1 MARRTLASKYRA
13 SDATRSLKRQILAL
27 AEDEKEICYQVDPV
41 EEKLEETEQSSKLIK
56 LDPLATAIASV
67 ATPATGV
74 VVSMT
79 LATDSPV
86 TATDIVRALV
96 AQKLRKPLQDVPL
109 GKTIKELSGGK
120 STLQNELV
128 GNLENEFGSL
138 PENPEENSLEQLG
151 DLLQTYFHG
160 ELGKQSSA
168 HVGKMISTKM
178 PGRFNAAAVKKH
190 LETRWGLG
198 PQRQQG
204 VMLIATTMQPGS
216 RFEHEEEAKAFL
228 DDMAREY
235 SLHVGID
242 LAAQMAGVNAEHSAT
257 NVMVD
262 SAALEV
268 VEKKRTQ
275 LSLRQ
280 FHALAQH
287 LEMDLRAGDRALSIL
302 QTKQNDLQAKLDVW
316 DAEHGEYYGI
326 ALAPRFS
333 SRRMRVY
340 DSSWNWVRQDILSL
354 HYKLVSTKT
363 EVSGKMLAARK
374 DRIFGKATRSLIE
387 FLQHLVEASAL
398 QKGRGYS
405 IAGDFEL
412 QLLRGCHGAIDS
424 LPVFK
429 SSLVSTAPETTID
442 GQGLVKY
449 LEIPR
454 KEISTINDYVCE
466 MSDSVQ
472 AFERY
477 RWFQESKQTLRKKDI
492 DGRQY
497 TSRSIAVLHLEIP
510 NGNDML
516 SRSSTIPTPPAESSD
531 EDSHSSNITPPSFKP
546 ECLPYLHLK
555 HNNGAQWDYSPRN
568 TSMYIRALDHAARS
582 GISFQNKTALLTGTG
597 AGSIGAMVVQGL
609 LAGGAK
615 VITTTSSLSQEVAE
629 YYQAIYAQHGS
640 RDSRLIVFPF
650 NQGSKQ
656 DVEGL
661 IDHIYSVDQGQGW
674 DLDYI
679 VPFAAISENG
689 SEIDTIESK
698 SEMAHRIMLT
708 NLLRL
713 LGSVKRHKLL
723 KGYRTRPAQVLLPL
737 SPNHGTF
744 GRDGLYSESKMGL
757 ETLFNKWHSES
768 WSEYLT
774 VCGISIG
781 WTRGTG
787 LMNSNNIIAEGI
799 EKLGTRTFSQEE
811 MAFNILCLMTP
822 EIRRLC
828 EREPVYADLN
838 GSVNSI
844 PNLQA
849 VTRQLRDDV
858 SYTSDILTALT
869 RELTREAAVV
879 NGNLGAS
886 QRIFN
891 LKPRANMVFE
901 FPQLPDFK
909 TSIAPLGEK
918 LREMVDLERV
928 VVVTGFA
935 ELGSWGNSRTRWE
948 MEAHG
953 KFSTQGCIEMAWIMG
968 LIKFHN
974 GSIKGRR
981 EPYIG
986 WVDSKTGSPIDD
998 EDVKSTYE
1006 KYILEHTG
1014 IRLIEPDLLVSSDD
1028 RMLQEVVV
1036 QEDLDPFE
1044 TSMETA
1050 LDFKRQQ
1057 GDKAEVYPIPG
1068 SAEYLVQF
1076 KAGATIMVPKAPFNY
1091 EQFVAAQIPTGWD
1104 ARRYGI
1110 PDDIV
1115 SQVDRVTLYA
1125 LVATAEALLSAG
1137 ILDPYELYQYV
1148 HVSEVGNCL
1157 GSGFGG
1163 ADSLRAIYRDRT
1175 FDKSVQHDILQE
1187 TFVNT
1192 IGAWVQMLLLSSSGP
1207 IKTPVGACATAIESL
1222 DLGYETI
1229 LNGHAKVCFVG
1240 AADTYGREAAIEF
1253 ANMKAT
1259 SNVIDEFDRGR
1270 GPKEMSRPAT
1280 SSRNGFLESEGS
1292 GVQIITTAKL
1302 ALEMGLP
1309 IYGIVALTTT
1319 ASDKTGRSVPSPG
1332 QGILTVARE
1341 ERSKYP
1347 SPLLDIDYRRKQLDI
1362 QLNDIKRWQKT
1373 AMTQLQL
1380 DTKVSLDYL
1389 QDRTRHIERK
1399 GEQQRRNAFD
1409 AWGNTFWKHDLSIAP
1424 LRGALATWGLSI
1436 DDLDVVSL
1444 HGTSTVANDINEA
1457 DVISKELKHLG
1468 RKQGNTIFGVC
1479 QKYLT
1484 GHPKGPAGAWMFN
1497 GGLQI
1502 LNSGLVP
1509 GNRNADNIDKKLEEF
1524 DLIFYPSHSIQT
1536 DGVKALLT
1544 SSFGFGQKS
1553 AQAVSV
1559 HSKYLFA
1566 TLDEA
1571 SYNQYKEK
1579 AQAREKRAY
1588 RHMHRALRTNTIFRA
1603 KNKPPYDEEEE
1614 SRTLLSPNAR
1624 ASACKDTSPQSYTV
1638 KPMVPAAVQ
1647 DPSEGKI
1654 RNQNIAQQPIV
1665 PPVPAGTRIGVDIE
1679 DVDAIDISS
1688 DTFVDRNFTR
1698 REQLYCREAP
1708 SPQHSFI
1715 GRWSAKEAVFK
1726 SLNIAGKGAGASMI
1740 DIEITHNA
1748 RGGPV
1753 VTLHGDVDAAARE
1766 AKVTSVGVSISHSEK
1781 QVIAIA
1787 TASFEAA

>member
-1 MARRTLASKYRA
+1 
-13 SDATRSLKRQILAL
+13 
-27 AEDEKEICYQVDPV
+27 
-41 EEKLEETEQSSKLIK
+41 
-56 LDPLATAIASV
+56 
-67 ATPATGV
+67 
-74 VVSMT
+74 
-79 LATDSPV
+79 
-86 TATDIVRALV
+86 
-96 AQKLRKPLQDVPL
+96 
-109 GKTIKELSGGK
+109 
-120 STLQNELV
+120 
-128 GNLENEFGSL
+128 
-138 PENPEENSLEQLG
+138 
-151 DLLQTYFHG
+151 
-160 ELGKQSSA
+160 
-168 HVGKMISTKM
+168 MISTKM
-178 PGRFNAAAVKKH
+178 PGRFNAGAVKKH

-204 VMLIATTMQPGS
+204 VLLLATTMQPDS
-216 RFEHEEEAKAFL
+216 RFEHEEEAKEFF
-228 DDMAREY
+228 DSMAQKY
-235 SLHVGID
+235 SLQVGID
-242 LAAQMAGVNAEHSAT
+242 LVAQMAGGNAEHSAT
-257 NVMVD
+257 NIMVD
-262 SAALEV
+262 SAALDV
-268 VEKKRTQ
+268 VEKKNRQ

-280 FHALAQH
+280 FHALAHH
-287 LEMDLRAGDRALSIL
+287 LDMDLRASDRTLSIL
-302 QTKQNDLQAKLDVW
+302 QTRQTDLQAKLDLW
-316 DAEHGEYYGI
+316 DAEHGEYYSNTM
-326 ALAPRFS
+326 APRFS
-333 SRRMRVY
+333 PRRMRTY
-340 DSSWNWVRQDILSL
+340 DSSWNWVREDILIL
-354 HYKLVSTKT
+354 HYELVSMKT
-363 EVSGKMLAARK
+363 DITEKKLAARK
-374 DRIFGKATRSLIE
+374 NRIFSKATRRLVD
-387 FLQHLVEASAL
+387 FLQHLVEASSL
-398 QKGRGYS
+398 QKGQGYTMAS
-405 IAGDFEL
+405 EFGL
-412 QLLRGCHGAIDS
+412 QLLQDCHGAIDS
-424 LPVFK
+424 PPVFK
-429 SSLVSTAPETTID
+429 SSLVSTAPKTTID
-442 GQGLVKY
+442 TRGVVKY
-449 LEIPR
+449 SELPR
-454 KEISTINDYVCE
+454 KEKSTIHDYVCE

-472 AFERY
+472 TFERN
-477 RWFQESKQTLRKKDI
+477 RWWGESKQTLYKNDN
-492 DGRQY
+492 DGQQY
-497 TSRSIAVLHLEIP
+497 TSRGLAVLHLEIP
-510 NGNDML
+510 NGDYKL
-516 SRSSTIPTPPAESSD
+516 SRSSTIPTPPTESGD
-531 EDSHSSNITPPSFKP
+531 EDSRGSDITPSSFQP
-546 ECLPYLHLK
+546 ESLPYLHLK
-555 HNNGAQWDYSPRN
+555 HKKGARWEYNPRN
-568 TSMYIRALDHAARS
+568 TGLYIRTLHHAAQS

-597 AGSIGAMVVQGL
+597 VGSIGAMIIQGL
-609 LAGGAK
+609 ISGGAR

-640 RDSRLIVFPF
+640 RDSRLIVLPF
-650 NQGSKQ
+650 NQGSRQ

-661 IDHIYSVDQGQGW
+661 IDYIYSVDRGQGW

-689 SEIDTIESK
+689 SEIDTLGSK

-744 GRDGLYSESKMGL
+744 GSDGLYSESKMGL
-757 ETLFNKWHSES
+757 ETLFNKWRSEA

-787 LMNSNNIIAEGI
+787 LMNSNNIIAEGV

-811 MAFNILCLMTP
+811 MAFNILSLMTP

-844 PNLQA
+844 PDLQT
-849 VTRQLRDDV
+849 VTRQLRDGV
-858 SYTSDILTALT
+858 SYTSEIRKALT

-879 NGNLGAS
+879 NGSLGAL
-886 QRIFN
+886 QGKVDI
-891 LKPRANMVFE
+891 KPRANMAFE
-901 FPQLPDFK
+901 FPRLPDFK
-909 TSIAPLGEK
+909 TGISPLGDK
-918 LREMVDLERV
+918 LRGMVDLERV

-948 MEAHG
+948 VEAYG

-974 GSIKGRR
+974 GLVKGRR

-986 WVDSKTGSPIDD
+986 WVDSKTESPVDD

-1006 KYILEHTG
+1006 RYILEHTG
-1014 IRLIEPDLLVSSDD
+1014 IRLMEPGLLMSSDD
-1028 RMLQEVVV
+1028 RMLQEIVV

-1044 TSMETA
+1044 TSMEAA

-1057 GDKAEVYPIPG
+1057 GDKAEVFPTIG
-1068 SAEYLVQF
+1068 SAGYLVQL
-1076 KAGATIMVPKAPFNY
+1076 KAGATIMVPKAPFDY

-1110 PDDIV
+1110 PDDII

-1125 LVATAEALLSAG
+1125 LVAAAEALLSSG
-1137 ILDPYELYQYV
+1137 ILDPYELYQHV

-1163 ADSLRAIYRDRT
+1163 GDSLRAIYRDRT

-1207 IKTPVGACATAIESL
+1207 IKTPVGACATAVESL

-1253 ANMKAT
+1253 TNMKAT
-1259 SNVIDEFDRGR
+1259 SNIMDEFDRGR
-1270 GPKEMSRPAT
+1270 APKEMSRPTT

-1341 ERSKYP
+1341 ERSEYP
-1347 SPLLDIDYRRKQLDI
+1347 SPLLDIDYRREQLNL
-1362 QLNDIKRWQKT
+1362 QLNDIERWQET
-1373 AMTQLQL
+1373 AMTQLTL
-1380 DTKVSLDYL
+1380 DHKVSLDYL
-1389 QDRTRHIERK
+1389 QDRVHYIERR
-1399 GEQQRRNAFD
+1399 GEKQRRNALND
-1409 AWGNTFWKHDLSIAP
+1409 WGNTFWKNEPSIAP

-1457 DVISKELKHLG
+1457 DVISKELRHLG
-1468 RKQGNTIFGVC
+1468 RKQGNTILGIC

-1497 GGLQI
+1497 GGLQV

-1509 GNRNADNIDKKLEEF
+1509 GNRNADNIDKKLEDF
-1524 DLIFYPSHSIQT
+1524 DLMFYPSRSIQT
-1536 DGVKALLT
+1536 DGVKAVLT

-1559 HSKYLFA
+1559 HPNYLFA

-1571 SYNQYKEK
+1571 CYNEYKGK

-1588 RHMHRALRTNTIFRA
+1588 RHMHRALRTNTIFQA
-1603 KNKPPYDEEEE
+1603 KEKPPYDIEEE

-1624 ASACKDTSPQSYTV
+1624 AGDRKEKPSLSHTV
-1638 KPMVPAAVQ
+1638 KPVVPAAVK
-1647 DPSEGKI
+1647 DTSKGKN
-1654 RNQNIAQQPIV
+1654 RNQNIAEKLTV
-1665 PPVPAGTRIGVDIE
+1665 PSVPTCTRIGVDIE

-1688 DTFVDRNFTR
+1688 ITFVDRNFTH

-1708 SPQHSFI
+1708 SSQHSFA

-1726 SLNIAGKGAGASMI
+1726 SLNITGKGPGASMI
-1740 DIEITHNA
+1740 DIEIINDD
-1748 RGGPV
+1748 RGAPV
-1753 VTLHGDVDAAARE
+1753 VTVSTFPIVDYCC
-1766 AKVTSVGVSISHSEK
+1766 
-1781 QVIAIA
+1781 AI
-1787 TASFEAA
+1787 